1 LNWRF
6 LLSKNFTFA
15 VFSYFCGVIIK
26 GVKILV
32 LTETDACCGPMAAAF
47 LRDYSPALEVVSAGM
62 NTLESVDSMVVTAMK
77 ECLIDLS
84 GYVPKAVSEL
94 DMTTFDQVY
103 ECPDLSCPAL
113 MEECRVLR
121 DQIKNETYLFFKQLQ
136 LSTLNFTLLTLN
148 RL

>member
-1 LNWRF
+1 MNWRF
-6 LLSKNFTFA
+6 LLSKIFTFA

-47 LRDYSPALEVVSAGM
+47 LRDYSPALEVVSAGK
-62 NTLESVDSMVVTAMK
+62 NPSKSIDSMVVTAMK

-84 GYVPKAVSEL
+84 GYVPKTVSEL
-94 DMTTFDQVY
+94 DEAAFNQVY
-103 ECPDLSCPAL
+103 ECPDLPCPAT

-121 DQIKNETYLFFKQLQ
+121 DYIKNEAYLFFKQI
-136 LSTLNFTLLTLN
+136 